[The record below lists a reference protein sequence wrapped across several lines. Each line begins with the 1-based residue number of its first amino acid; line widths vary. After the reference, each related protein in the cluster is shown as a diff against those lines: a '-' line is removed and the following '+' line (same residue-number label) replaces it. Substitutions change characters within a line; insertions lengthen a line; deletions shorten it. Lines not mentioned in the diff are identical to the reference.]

1 MPRVQDSTVVSQP
14 VAAPAQAVYAYAC
27 QMDNLPRWA
36 SGLASG
42 IEQRN
47 GQWFTD
53 SPMGKVRVDMAPHNP
68 FGVLDHDVTLPDG
81 TTVHNAFRVT
91 PCGDDASLLTF
102 VVLRLQGVA
111 QADFDA
117 DVAHVRRD
125 LAALQQLMEGAQ
137 ANAPA

>member
-1 MPRVQDSTVVSQP
+1 MAAPVQEALVVSQP
-14 VAAPAQAVYAYAC
+14 VAAPAQVVYDFAR
-27 QMDNLPRWA
+27 QMENLPQWA
-36 SGLASG
+36 SGLATG
-42 IEQRN
+42 IEQCD

-91 PCGDDASLLTF
+91 PCGVRDSLLAF
-102 VVLRLQGVA
+102 VVLRFEGVS

-117 DVAHVRRD
+117 DVAHVRKD
-125 LAALQQLMEGAQ
+125 LAALRQLLEARQ
-137 ANAPA
+137 ASG